1 MKSEATSGAGSL
13 KYSFDNIT
21 YTDFIPTAT
30 PFMILC
36 GTEHGLQLMLM

>member
-30 PFMILC
+30 PFNDPLWY
-36 GTEHGLQLMLM
+36 GA